1 MAMTAAI
8 ADKEIGVLTEGAA
21 GRLPWN
27 SWRLS
32 HFRGQDTVRRM
43 YIEAMSEPPI
53 YPRISASL
61 ADAERSAMRTALSG
75 AKLDQSLEIL
85 TEALLNAVDGCVS
98 ATLSAGHLNAPWAAF
113 ACNGRSG
120 TTRLVQPLH
129 GDDGQ
134 AIGLLEL
141 VLDGPSPAPETLAPL
156 IETATLI
163 IARDRDAVRSASK
176 PDFEAIVEHMP
187 VLCGLVDPDGQAFW
201 FNRRW
206 YECVGGT
213 PEMSHGYGWQN
224 FLTPDIRDGIARR
237 YAQGIA
243 AGHGFDLLLELV
255 DAGGGRHT
263 LLTQITPLHGSDG
276 AIVSWL
282 GTAADIS
289 EMEELRRTEALH
301 DLILDSATDFAIITM
316 SPRGQIMTWNR
327 GATEIFAW
335 TPEEAIGN
343 PIGLIFPDELRTAG
357 RPDALFATALANGHA
372 VNEGEHVRR
381 DGTRIWVSGTTRV
394 MLDAEGQHVGFLK
407 IVRDRTEQRRHEE
420 HRRLLVAELNHR
432 VKNTLAI
439 VRGIA
444 SQTLKEG
451 GARMQAAEA
460 LEGRLMALASAHD
473 LLTRESWEAANLA
486 DLVREVSGIHAV
498 GNRLTSGG
506 PPIRLNPK
514 TAVAISMALHELFT
528 NARKYGS
535 LSSDNGQI
543 AISWTREGD
552 KFHLRWKE
560 RGGPP
565 AMEPQR
571 KGFGL
576 RLIETTLRSDMD
588 GKVKLEFGECGLV
601 CEMAATLREAAGDD

>member
-1 MAMTAAI
+1 MHI
-8 ADKEIGVLTEGAA
+8 K
-21 GRLPWN
+21 PP
-27 SWRLS
+27 
-32 HFRGQDTVRRM
+32 
-43 YIEAMSEPPI
+43 SEPP
-53 YPRISASL
+53 PRLSASL
-61 ADAERSAMRTALSG
+61 ADAERSAMRAALSG
-75 AKLDQSLEIL
+75 ASLGQSLEIL
-85 TEALLNAVDGCVS
+85 TAALLKAVDGCVS
-98 ATLSAGHLNAPWAAF
+98 AALSAGHCNMPWVSSASS
-113 ACNGRSG
+113 GRAG
-120 TTRLVQPLH
+120 ATRFTQILR
-129 GDDGQ
+129 GEDGH
-134 AIGLLEL
+134 ALGMLEL
-141 VLDGPSPAPETLAPL
+141 VIDGPSPAPETLGPV
-156 IETATLI
+156 IETAALL
-163 IARDRDAVRSASK
+163 IARDRDAGNSASK

-187 VLCGLVDPDGQAFW
+187 VLCGLVDTDGQAFW

-213 PEMSHGYGWQN
+213 PETSRGHGWQD
-224 FLTPDIRDGIARR
+224 FLPPDIRERIASR

-243 AGHGFDLLLELV
+243 AGDGFDLFLELI
-255 DAGGGRHT
+255 DAGSSRHS
-263 LLTQITPLHGSDG
+263 LLAQITPIHGSDG
-276 AIVSWL
+276 TITSWL

-316 SPRGQIMTWNR
+316 SPRGQITSWNR
-327 GATEIFAW
+327 GAAEIFAW

-343 PIGLIFPDELRTAG
+343 PIGLLFPDELRVEG
-357 RPDALFATALANGHA
+357 RPDALLATALAHGHA
-372 VNEGEHVRR
+372 VNESEHVRR

-439 VRGIA
+439 VQGIA
-444 SQTLKEG
+444 AQTLKEG

-486 DLVREVSGIHAV
+486 DLVQEVSGMHAT
-498 GNRLTSGG
+498 GNRLTAGG

-514 TAVAISMALHELFT
+514 TAVAVSMALHELFT

-535 LSSDNGQI
+535 LSSDNGRI
-543 AISWTREGD
+543 AISWMRDGD
-552 KFHLRWKE
+552 KFLLRWE
-560 RGGPP
+560 ESGGPP
-565 AMEPQR
+565 AIRPQR

-576 RLIETTLRSDMD
+576 RLIETTLRSDMNGQVNMD
-588 GKVKLEFGECGLV
+588 FGECGLV
-601 CEMAATLREAAGDD
+601 CEMTATLREAAGDD